1 MAAQAPIDFHLYG
14 PLEATYCLSQT
25 QALMFYK
32 TLPWRTL
39 FAIFFIALCASAFK
53 AHAQNGAIN
62 FASKAAGSVVTTPQV
77 RAELLAYAPDGV
89 GAGKQVWVGLQIAH
103 QPQWHTYWKNS
114 GDSGQ
119 PTVMQWILP
128 AGIQPRETRWP
139 VPKKIWIGTLAN
151 YGYENTLLLPVPL
164 EISTLYKA
172 DFLKPDL
179 EVKLK
184 AVWLVCK
191 QECIPEE
198 GEFALKIPA
207 TSSTALHKL
216 AFDVAFDQH
225 PQELASAAQA
235 KISGNTLEF
244 SVSNLP
250 PAMRGKTLA
259 LFPETAEV
267 LENGAKLDSQAGE
280 AGRGGQ
286 TGASWKQAWKGD
298 VWTASFPLSA
308 QRSASPEMMPLVLTT
323 DGKTAVRVQ
332 AKVQGDWPKL
342 SAKAQVP
349 PELAAA
355 LQANAN
361 ASKAPV
367 NAGGEVTGLL
377 AALLLALLGG
387 VILNLM
393 PCVLP
398 VLAIKVLGFANAPNQ
413 KARVAGG
420 LAYTAG
426 VVLSF
431 LALGGLMLALRAGGE
446 ALGWG
451 FQLQSPL
458 VVATLALLFTLIALN
473 LLGVFEMANVLP
485 SSLAT
490 LQSKNPQIDA
500 FLSGVL
506 AAAIASPCTAP
517 FMGASLG
524 FALGL
529 PAVQAL
535 AVFGALGLG
544 MALPYL
550 AASLVPAL
558 AKLLPRPGAWMDT
571 FKKFMA
577 FPMLAT
583 VVWLLWVIG
592 QQSGI
597 DGAAALMVLLLCVA
611 MFVWA
616 LSLQGRSRVVV
627 AIISIAISAGNITAI
642 GSNVLKIQDTLPL
655 QQATGWQA
663 WEPGKTEQLLVQNKP
678 VFVDFTA
685 AWCVTCQYNKKTTLS
700 DRAVMQDFETKKVQ
714 LLRAD
719 WTRRDPAITQAL
731 QQIGRSGVPVYVLYK
746 PGSAPVVMSEILSV
760 TQLQAELAKL

>member
-1 MAAQAPIDFHLYG
+1 MPNRFSMPRII
-14 PLEATYCLSQT
+14 
-25 QALMFYK
+25 AL
-32 TLPWRTL
+32 
-39 FAIFFIALCASAFK
+39 FFIALCAGFLPAK
-53 AHAQNGAIN
+53 AQNTGQIGLKN
-62 FASKAAGSVVTTPQV
+62 TGSVVSTPQV

-119 PTVMQWILP
+119 PTEMKWQLP
-128 AGIQPRETRWP
+128 AGIQAGQTRWP
-139 VPKKIWIGTLAN
+139 APKKIWIGTLAN
-151 YGYENTLLLPVPL
+151 YGYENTVLLPVPL
-164 EISTLYKA
+164 EISTLFKP

-198 GEFALKIPA
+198 GEFTLKIPA
-207 TSSTALHKL
+207 TSSTALSKA
-216 AFDVAFDQH
+216 AFDAAFARY
-225 PQELASAAQA
+225 PQDLKAAANA
-235 KISGNTLEF
+235 KINGKQLEF
-244 SVSNLP
+244 SIRDLP
-250 PAMRGKTLA
+250 AALRGKSLQI
-259 LFPETAEV
+259 FPETPEV
-267 LENGAKLDSQAGE
+267 LDNGAKLDSESAQA
-280 AGRGGQ
+280 AKAVAQ
-286 TGASWKQAWKGD
+286 WQQAWVGD
-298 VWTASFPLSA
+298 VWTASYPISA
-308 QRSASPEMMPLVLTT
+308 QRSSSPEVMPLVLTT
-323 DGKTAVRVQ
+323 DGNTAYRVQ
-332 AKVQGDWPKL
+332 AKVDGAWPKVVA
-342 SAKAQVP
+342 SAQVP

-355 LQANAN
+355 LKANAG
-361 ASKAPV
+361 ASAKPIQ
-367 NAGGEVTGLL
+367 AGGESVTSLL

-387 VILNLM
+387 MMLNLM

-398 VLAIKVLGFANAPNQ
+398 VLAIKVLGFANAPNKQ
-413 KARVAGG
+413 ARVSGG
-420 LAYTAG
+420 VAYTAG
-426 VVLSF
+426 VLLSF
-431 LALGGLMLALRAGGE
+431 LALGGLMLGLRAGGE

-458 VVATLALLFTLIALN
+458 VVAGLALLFTLIALN
-473 LLGVFEMANVLP
+473 LLGVFEMVNVLP
-485 SSLAT
+485 SSVAT
-490 LQSKNPQIDA
+490 LQAKNPSVDA

-506 AAAIASPCTAP
+506 AVAIASPCTAP

-524 FALGL
+524 YALGL
-529 PAVQAL
+529 PAWQAL

-558 AKLLPRPGAWMDT
+558 ARLLPRPGAWMDT

-583 VVWLLWVIG
+583 VVWLVWVIG

-597 DGAAALMVLLLCVA
+597 DGAASLLVLLLCAA
-611 MFVWA
+611 MIVWA
-616 LSLQGRSRVVV
+616 LSLAGRARII
-627 AIISIAISAGNITAI
+627 ATIISVALGAYLMPTLIP
-642 GSNVLKIQDTLPL
+642 NVLKIQESTAP
-655 QQATGWQA
+655 QAAGWQA
-663 WEPGKTEQLLVQNKP
+663 WEPGKVEQLLTNNQP

-700 DRAVMQDFETKKVQ
+700 DAAVQQAFADKKVQ

-719 WTRRDPAITQAL
+719 WTRRDPAITQAISQL
-731 QQIGRSGVPVYVLYK
+731 GRSGVPVYVIYK
-746 PGSAPVVMSEILSV
+746 PGSAPVVLSEILSV

>member
-1 MAAQAPIDFHLYG
+1 
-14 PLEATYCLSQT
+14 
-25 QALMFYK
+25 MFYK
-32 TLPWRTL
+32 ALPWRTL
-39 FAIFFIALCASAFK
+39 FAIFFIALCAGSLTAN
-53 AHAQNGAIN
+53 AQNSSKNLISTSAGA
-62 FASKAAGSVVTTPQV
+62 VVTTPQV

-103 QPQWHTYWKNS
+103 QPEWHTYWKNS

-119 PTVMQWILP
+119 PTVMQWVLP
-128 AGIQPRETRWP
+128 AGVQPGEMRWP
-139 VPKKIWIGTLAN
+139 VPKKIWIGALAN
-151 YGYENTLLLPVPL
+151 YGYENALLLPVPL

-207 TSSTALHKL
+207 TSSTALHKA
-216 AFDVAFDQH
+216 AFDLALAQH

-235 KISGNTLEF
+235 KISGNALEF
-244 SVSNLP
+244 SVPNLP
-250 PAMRGKTLA
+250 AAMRGKTLA

-280 AGRGGQ
+280 AGQGGQ
-286 TGASWKQAWKGD
+286 SGASWKQAWKGD
-298 VWTASFPLSA
+298 VWTASFPLSS
-308 QRSASPEMMPLVLTT
+308 QRSASPELMPLVLTA

-332 AKVQGDWPKL
+332 AKVEGDWPKI
-342 SAKAQVP
+342 STKAQVP
-349 PELAAA
+349 PELVAA

-367 NAGGEVTGLL
+367 NAGGESAVTGLL
-377 AALLLALLGG
+377 PALLLALIGG
-387 VILNLM
+387 LILNLM

-398 VLAIKVLGFANAPNQ
+398 VLAIKVLGFANAPNIQ
-413 KARVAGG
+413 ARVAGG

-446 ALGWG
+446 VLGWG

-473 LLGVFEMANVLP
+473 LMGVFEMANVLP

-524 FALGL
+524 YALGL
-529 PAVQAL
+529 PAGQAL
-535 AVFGALGLG
+535 AVFGALGVG

-558 AKLLPRPGAWMDT
+558 ANLLPRPGAWMET

-577 FPMLAT
+577 FPTLAT

-611 MFVWA
+611 MIAWA
-616 LSLQGRSRVVV
+616 LSLQGRTRSIIT
-627 AIISIAISAGNITAI
+627 IISIAFGAVLLTTI
-642 GSNVLKIQDTLPL
+642 GSNVIKIQDALPL
-655 QQATGWQA
+655 QQASGWQA

-685 AWCVTCQYNKKTTLS
+685 AWCVTCQYNKQTTLS
-700 DRAVMQDFETKKVQ
+700 DRAVIQDFEAKKVQ

-731 QQIGRSGVPVYVLYK
+731 QQLGRSGVPVYVLYK

>member
-1 MAAQAPIDFHLYG
+1 MFPKA
-14 PLEATYCLSQT
+14 LSICR
-25 QALMFYK
+25 F
-32 TLPWRTL
+32 
-39 FAIFFIALCASAFK
+39 FAIYLIALFSINITAI
-53 AHAQNGAIN
+53 AQNNPKPIVSIGA
-62 FASKAAGSVVTTPQV
+62 GTVVTTPQV

-89 GAGKQVWVGLQIAH
+89 GAGKQVWVGLQLTH
-103 QPQWHTYWKNS
+103 QPEWHTYWKNS

-119 PTVMQWILP
+119 PTEMQWQLP
-128 AGIQPRETRWP
+128 AGVQPGETRWP
-139 VPKKIWIGTLAN
+139 VPKKIWIGSLAN
-151 YGYENTLLLPVPL
+151 YGYENTVLLPVPL
-164 EISTLYKA
+164 EISTMYKA
-172 DFLKPDL
+172 DLLKPDL

-207 TSSTALHKL
+207 TSSTALSKG
-216 AFDVAFDQH
+216 AFDAALAAY
-225 PQELASAAQA
+225 PQEVSSDAKA
-235 KISGNTLEF
+235 KIAGQTLEL
-244 SVSNLP
+244 SVANLP
-250 PAMRGKTLA
+250 AAMRGKVLQM
-259 LFPETAEV
+259 FPETAEV
-267 LENGAKLDSQAGE
+267 LENGAKLDTSA
-280 AGRGGQ
+280 
-286 TGASWKQAWKGD
+286 GASWRQAWKGD
-298 VWTASFPLSA
+298 LWTAAFPVSS
-308 QRSASPEMMPLVLTT
+308 QRSASPKMMPLVLTA
-323 DGKTAVRVQ
+323 DGKTALRVQ
-332 AKVQGDWPKL
+332 AKVEGEWPKL
-342 SAKAQVP
+342 SAKAQMS
-349 PELAAA
+349 PELTAA

-367 NAGGEVTGLL
+367 NAGGDVSGLA
-377 AALLLALLGG
+377 AALLLALIGG
-387 VILNLM
+387 LILNLM

-420 LAYTAG
+420 VAYSVG

-431 LALGGLMLALRAGGE
+431 LALGGLMLGLRAGGE

-458 VVATLALLFTLIALN
+458 VVASLALLFTLIALN
-473 LLGVFEMANVLP
+473 LLGVFELASVLP

-490 LQSKNPQIDA
+490 LQAKNPQVDA
-500 FLSGVL
+500 FLSGIL
-506 AAAIASPCTAP
+506 AVAIASPCTAP

-529 PAVQAL
+529 PAWQAL
-535 AVFGALGLG
+535 AVFAALGIG

-550 AASLVPAL
+550 AASLIPKVAN
-558 AKLLPRPGAWMDT
+558 LLPRPGAWMDV

-577 FPMLAT
+577 FPMLLT

-592 QQSGI
+592 QQTGI
-597 DGAAALMVLLLCVA
+597 DGAAALMVLLLCAA

-616 LSLQGRSRVVV
+616 LSLRGRARVVLTIV
-627 AIISIAISAGNITAI
+627 SIALGAVFLPAI
-642 GSNVLKIQDTLPL
+642 GQNVFNTEVSKAV
-655 QQATGWQA
+655 ATGQVSGWQV
-663 WEPGKTEQLLVQNKP
+663 WEPGKTEQLLAQNQP

-685 AWCVTCQYNKKTTLS
+685 AWCVTCQYNKKTTLA
-700 DRAVMQDFETKKVQ
+700 DANVLQDFGNKKVQ

-719 WTRRDPAITQAL
+719 WTKRDPAITQAITQL
-731 QQIGRSGVPVYVLYK
+731 GRSGVPVYVLYK

>member
-1 MAAQAPIDFHLYG
+1 MQSFRSFFQ
-14 PLEATYCLSQT
+14 PLQKQSI
-25 QALMFYK
+25 AL
-32 TLPWRTL
+32 
-39 FAIFFIALCASAFK
+39 FFIALCAVFLPAT
-53 AHAQNGAIN
+53 AQIGLKNT
-62 FASKAAGSVVTTPQV
+62 GSVVTTPQV

-89 GAGKQVWVGLQIAH
+89 GVGKKVWVGLQIAH
-103 QPQWHTYWKNS
+103 QPEWHTYWKNS

-119 PTVMQWILP
+119 PTEMQWTLP
-128 AGIQPRETRWP
+128 VGVQAIDTRWP
-139 VPKKIWIGTLAN
+139 VPKKIWIGSLAN
-151 YGYENTLLLPVPL
+151 YGYENTVLLPVPL
-164 EISTLYKA
+164 EISTLFKP

-207 TSSTALHKL
+207 TSSTALHKA
-216 AFDVAFDQH
+216 AFDAAFAAH
-225 PQELASAAQA
+225 PQDVKSQATA
-235 KISGNTLEF
+235 KIAGKQLEF
-244 SVSNLP
+244 SLRDLP
-250 PAMRGKTLA
+250 AALRGKSLQ

-267 LENGAKLDSQAGE
+267 LDNGARLASEAAQAPK
-280 AGRGGQ
+280 AAIQ
-286 TGASWKQAWKGD
+286 WTQAWAAD

-308 QRSASPEMMPLVLTT
+308 QRSASPDVMPLVLTV
-323 DGKTAVRVQ
+323 DGKTAYRVN
-332 AKVQGDWPKL
+332 AKVEGAWP
-342 SAKAQVP
+342 AVAAAAQVP

-355 LQANAN
+355 LKANAG
-361 ASKAPV
+361 ASAKPIQ
-367 NAGGEVTGLL
+367 AGGDAVTSLL
-377 AALLLALLGG
+377 PALLLALLGG
-387 VILNLM
+387 LILNLM

-398 VLAIKVLGFANAPNQ
+398 VLAIKVLGFANAPSQ

-420 LAYTAG
+420 VAYTVG

-458 VVATLALLFTLIALN
+458 VVASLALLFTLIALN
-473 LLGVFEMANVLP
+473 LLGVFELSSILP
-485 SSLAT
+485 SSVAT
-490 LQSKNPQIDA
+490 LQAKNPSVDA

-506 AAAIASPCTAP
+506 AVAIASPCTAP

-529 PAVQAL
+529 PAWQAL
-535 AVFGALGLG
+535 AVFAALGIG

-558 AKLLPRPGAWMDT
+558 ANTLPRPGAWMDT

-583 VVWLLWVIG
+583 VVWLVWVLG
-592 QQSGI
+592 QQTSI
-597 DGAAALMVLLLCVA
+597 DGAAALLVVLLLVA
-611 MFVWA
+611 IVVWA
-616 LSLQGRSRVVV
+616 LSLQGRARWIVTT
-627 AIISIAISAGNITAI
+627 ISIALCAVSLPAI
-642 GSNVLKIQDTLPL
+642 APNVLKIQDAAPL
-655 QQATGWQA
+655 QASSGWQA
-663 WEPGKTEQLLVQNKP
+663 WEPGKVEQLLVNNQN

-685 AWCVTCQYNKKTTLS
+685 AWCVTCQFNKKTTLS
-700 DRAVMQDFETKKVQ
+700 DEAVLQDFNAKKVQ

-719 WTRRDPAITQAL
+719 WTRRDPAITQAINQL
-731 QQIGRSGVPVYVLYK
+731 GRSGVPVYVIYK
-746 PGSAPVVMSEILSV
+746 PGSAPVVLSEILSV
-760 TQLQAELAKL
+760 AQLRAELAKL